1 MAYSGSSASM
11 LATYDQVLKDFYLPA
26 IQEYLNNDTILAQK
40 IDTNEKD
47 VSGRL
52 AYIENHYGRSTGIG
66 ARADGGALPDADYQK
81 FKQSTVPMKYNYG
94 RVTFTGPTIKA
105 TRDERGAYAKVV
117 ETEIEG
123 IVKDLMKDI
132 NRQLWGVGYGIIARC
147 GGPSVATEDP
157 YTVQK
162 KYCNNTAGGDFF
174 GSTFGSKYIDEWA
187 TANTSYGTGGYNIVT
202 VNFSGSAGAVAVAV
216 DSSAMQIPITGVIAT
231 HSSGEYVTLGTT
243 HTDPAPSPVTEAAGC
258 FLIRAGNLRSADA
271 STTTAGYCRLEM
283 MGLRGIVTNTDIDDA
298 AISDGAFGSNEG
310 FAAASAPA
318 ADTLQGLAV
327 GTYPWF
333 KAQILTAAG
342 GRYTSQRAL
351 TPALMQQM
359 FDKVELK
366 AGKDYGPDMIIT
378 THAIR
383 REYIDYMEARR
394 RNVNTMALDGG
405 WTAIDYNGIPFM
417 VDPDA
422 IDGEIY
428 FLTLKDLQTYRMS
441 DYDWMDRD
449 GAILSRL
456 SGYDAYEAVLYRY
469 AELGVNNR
477 QTQGVLCD
485 IAYTA
490 D

>member
-1 MAYSGSSASM
+1 MAYSGSSAAL
-11 LATYDQVLKDFYLPA
+11 LATYDTVLKDFYLPA

-40 IDTNEKD
+40 VDTNEKD

-81 FKQSTVPMKYNYG
+81 FKTSTVPMKYNYG

-132 NRQLWGVGYGIIARC
+132 NRQLWGVGYGIIARL
-147 GGPSVATEDP
+147 GGASVATADP

-162 KYCNNTAGGDFF
+162 KYNNNTAGGDFF
-174 GSTFGSKYIDEWA
+174 GSTFGSKYIDDWA
-187 TANTSYGTGGYNIVT
+187 LVDSSYGSGGYNVVT
-202 VNFSGSAGAVAVAV
+202 VDFSGSAGAVSVTV
-216 DSSAMQIPITGVIAT
+216 DSTTMQIPLTGSITL
-231 HSSGEYVTLGTT
+231 HSSGEYVTLGST
-243 HTDPAPSPVTEAAGC
+243 HTDPAPSPAEAAGA
-258 FLIRAGNLRSADA
+258 FLIRDGNLRSVT
-271 STTTAGYCRLEM
+271 SGSTAGYARLEM

-310 FAAASAPA
+310 FASSGAPT
-318 ADTLQGLAV
+318 ADSLQGLAV
-327 GTYPWF
+327 ATYPWF
-333 KAQILTAAG
+333 KAQVLTASG

-351 TPALMQQM
+351 TPTLMQQM

-394 RNVNTMALDGG
+394 RNVNNMDLDGG
-405 WTAIDYNGIPFM
+405 WTAIDYNGIPMM

-449 GAILSRL
+449 GAILSRI
-456 SGYDAYEAVLYRY
+456 SGYDAYEAVLFRY
-469 AELGVNNR
+469 AELGCNNR
-477 QTQGVLCD
+477 QTSGVLCD

>member
-1 MAYSGSSASM
+1 MAYSGSSAAL
-11 LATYDQVLKDFYLPA
+11 LATYDEVLKNFYLPA

-40 IDTNEKD
+40 IDINEKD
-47 VSGRL
+47 VSGKL

-81 FKQSTVPMKYNYG
+81 FKKSEVPMKYNYG

-132 NRQLWGVGYGIIARC
+132 NRQLWGCGYGVIARL
-147 GGPSVATEDP
+147 GGASVATADP

-162 KYCNNTAGGDFF
+162 KYFNNTAGGDMF
-174 GSTFGSKYIDEWA
+174 GSTFGSKYIDDWA
-187 TANTSYGTGGYNIVT
+187 LVDSSYGSGGYNVVT
-202 VNFSGSAGAVAVAV
+202 VNFSGSAGAIAVAV
-216 DSSAMQIPITGVIAT
+216 DSDAMKIPLTGTITL
-231 HSSGEYVTLGTT
+231 HSSGEYVTLGST
-243 HTDPAPSPVTEAAGC
+243 HTDPAPSPAEAAGA
-258 FLIRAGNLRSADA
+258 FLVRAGNLRSVSSGSA
-271 STTTAGYCRLEM
+271 AGYARLEM
-283 MGLRGIVTNTDIDDA
+283 MGLRGIVTDKDVSYT
-298 AISDGAFGSNEG
+298 AISDGDWTGSNHG
-310 FAAASAPA
+310 FASSSAPTD
-318 ADTLQGLAV
+318 DTLQGLAV

-333 KAQILTAAG
+333 VAQVLSHSS
-342 GRYTSQRAL
+342 GRYLGQRAL
-351 TPALMQQM
+351 TPTLMQQM

-449 GAILSRL
+449 GAILSRV
-456 SGYDAYEAVLYRY
+456 SGYDAYEAVLFRY
-469 AELGVNNR
+469 AELGCNNR
-477 QTQGVLCD
+477 QTSGVLTD
-485 IAYTA
+485 ISYTA